1 MLTFGSL
8 AVTICSMKELIDLVQ
23 DYAQEVADGKYQY
36 GSEEEIYDVMFIS
49 DINKELRGVRLM
61 VAGGGPNIYINTFYN
76 EVEGY
81 WGGDSITNAIP
92 HEEAEAITESYEELF
107 KC

>member
-1 MLTFGSL
+1 
-8 AVTICSMKELIDLVQ
+8 MKELIDLVQ

-36 GSEEEIYDVMFIS
+36 GSEEEILDVMFIS
-49 DINKELRGVRLM
+49 DVNKELRGVRLM
-61 VAGGGPNIYINTFYN
+61 VAFGGPNIYINTFYN

-81 WGGDSITNAIP
+81 WGDESITSAIP
-92 HEEAEAITESYEELF
+92 HDEAEAITESYVELF